1 MYFEKFV
8 DHDLIYRW
16 IRFAVWP
23 QSGKIKGIMERLY
36 KAYYRVGSIFIVT
49 LLAGLDHLTITLSSH
64 WFTLYPN
71 LTHTSQHA
79 GGKQQPGYLCVVPH
93 SAPRMLFVQGG
104 TQSGEALVHLQV
116 QCSRKMVTNNLPC

>member
-1 MYFEKFV
+1 M
-8 DHDLIYRW
+8 IYRW

-71 LTHTSQHA
+71 LIHTSQDA
-79 GGKQQPGYLCVVPH
+79 GGKQQPGYLCVVPPLHPGCCLYRVGH
-93 SAPRMLFVQGG
+93 SVVKPWYIFKFSVPKD
-104 TQSGEALVHLQV
+104 
-116 QCSRKMVTNNLPC
+116 CY